1 MRDGGF
7 PHLSCTIRRAPIK
20 QRAQW
25 APPHRTDRSTRP
37 KWAIDAITIVR
48 GLVREPDRAAAAP
61 RESATFAIR
70 AEPGNVASI
79 KIREDVPI
87 KLCAHAH
94 MRSSLI
100 APLQSIAHPATLTIR
115 CAGNL
120 ISRSWAPGVWV
131 CTTTTRRPMFAT
143 HG

>member
-48 GLVREPDRAAAAP
+48 GLVRGPDRAAAAP

-79 KIREDVPI
+79 KIREEVPI
-87 KLCAHAH
+87 KLCAHAQQNA
-94 MRSSLI
+94 SKLLAAI
-100 APLQSIAHPATLTIR
+100 PLTLRLEAVPAKESAL
-115 CAGNL
+115 
-120 ISRSWAPGVWV
+120 W
-131 CTTTTRRPMFAT
+131 
-143 HG
+143 